1 MSDFCTTGD
10 LLKLP
15 NLTWLIKSLLPE
27 TGLSLLFGPSGEGK
41 SFVAIDWA
49 CCVST
54 GQPWNGHRVKQGH
67 VLYIAAE
74 GGAGIKKRVRAWMN
88 HNGHD
93 RLPNITWYLN
103 SLDFSEEGNM
113 EKFMRELHGRYTEE
127 PVYDP
132 VTGDVIGATSFVN
145 IRLVVVDTLS
155 RCFGGQEENSST
167 AMPVFVAQVEK
178 FCRQH
183 GAAGLIIHH
192 SNATGARERGHTSLK
207 AATEAAF
214 QCTASKDGAKLNT
227 ITLLNIKQ
235 KDDIDG
241 AETFLKPLILELPQL
256 PRDEDGDVL
265 TSLVL
270 EITDND
276 EGSAAII
283 EIGSEILDSEK
294 PMPKSALTNR
304 IREQNSKL
312 ARNQIRKA
320 IDKGIEDELFK
331 VRKGPNNSWLVG
343 LAETSERASKRY

>member
-1 MSDFCTTGD
+1 MSDFCTTGE
-10 LLKLP
+10 LLQLP
-15 NLTWLIKSLLPE
+15 NLTWLIKKHIPE
-27 TGLSLLFGPSGEGK
+27 SGLSLLFGPSGEGK

-74 GGAGIKKRVRAWMN
+74 GGAGIKKRVAAWMQF
-88 HNGHD
+88 NGHKK
-93 RLPNITWYLN
+93 LPNITWFLN
-103 SLDFSEEGNM
+103 SLDFSEEGDM
-113 EKFMRELHGRYTEE
+113 QRFMRALNDRFTEE
-127 PVYDP
+127 PIYDE

-155 RCFGGQEENSST
+155 RCFGGMDENAST
-167 AMPVFVAQVEK
+167 AMPVFVAHVEK

-207 AATEAAF
+207 AATEATF
-214 QCTASKDGAKLNT
+214 QCTASKDGARLNT

-241 AETFLKPLILELPQL
+241 AETFLKPLILELPEL

-270 EITDND
+270 EEVAHD
-276 EGSAAII
+276 EGADAIV
-283 EIGSEILDSEK
+283 EIIVEVLDGAK
-294 PMPKSALTNR
+294 PMSKSALISKVREITN
-304 IREQNSKL
+304 SG
-312 ARNQIRKA
+312 RNLVRKA
-320 IDKGIEDELFK
+320 IDTAIETGTVV
-331 VRKGPNNSWLVG
+331 VRKGDNNSWMVS
-343 LAETSERASKRY
+343 LAMSSERTSKRY

>member
-1 MSDFCTTGD
+1 MSDFCTTGE

-15 NLTWLIKSLLPE
+15 NLTWLIKGLVPE

-49 CCVST
+49 CCVSV

-74 GGAGIKKRVRAWMN
+74 GGAGIKKRVCAWMQF
-88 HNGHD
+88 NGHKK
-93 RLPNITWYLN
+93 LPNITWFL
-103 SLDFSEEGNM
+103 SALDFSEEGAM
-113 EKFMRELHGRYTEE
+113 EVFMHDLHERFSIE
-127 PVYDP
+127 PVYDDAGEC
-132 VTGDVIGATSFVN
+132 VGASEFVN

-155 RCFGGQEENSST
+155 RCFGGMDENAST
-167 AMPVFVAQVEK
+167 AMPVFVDRVER

-183 GAAGLIIHH
+183 GAAGLVIHH

-214 QCTASKDGAKLNT
+214 QCTASKDGARLQT

-235 KDDIDG
+235 KDDVDG
-241 AETFLKPLILELPQL
+241 AETFLKPLILELPEL

-270 EITDND
+270 EETESD
-276 EGSAAII
+276 EGLEGII
-283 EIGSEILDSEK
+283 EAIVECLDGEK
-294 PMPKSALTNR
+294 PMPKSTLVSKVR
-304 IREQNSKL
+304 KL
-312 ARNQIRKA
+312 ANVGKQPIRKA
-320 IDKGIEDELFK
+320 IDQAIEAGTIV
-331 VRKGPNNSWLVG
+331 VRKGQNNAWMVS
-343 LAETSERASKRY
+343 LARSSERKSKRY